1 MAKSKNEK
9 EVEVA
14 KEKIETV
21 VEVQADKLEPVQADK
36 VAPVEIAQVETVEP
50 VVALQEKPE
59 KKQNIVLNKQE
70 SITMGNLLKNG
81 MSFTDARKKILDA
94 RKPTKLVDVK
104 DAEISQAK
112 KEIKLG
118 KKDEERKLHLC
129 NLLGMGKS
137 MEKAMLLAYGEGC
150 KNIDGRIYTKEQ
162 LKLIEN

>member
-9 EVEVA
+9 EIEVA
-14 KEKIETV
+14 KTNVETV
-21 VEVQADKLEPVQADK
+21 VDVQADQVSPVA
-36 VAPVEIAQVETVEP
+36 VAEVPPVEP
-50 VVALQEKPE
+50 VEKTE

-81 MSFTDARKKILDA
+81 MAFTEARKKILDA

-129 NLLGMGKS
+129 NLLAMGKS

>member
-9 EVEVA
+9 EIEVA
-14 KEKIETV
+14 KTNVETV
-21 VEVQADKLEPVQADK
+21 VDVQADQVSPVA
-36 VAPVEIAQVETVEP
+36 VAEVPPVEP
-50 VVALQEKPE
+50 VEKTE
-59 KKQNIVLNKQE
+59 KKQNIVLSKQE

-81 MSFTDARKKILDA
+81 MAFTEARKKILDA

-129 NLLGMGKS
+129 NLLAMGKS